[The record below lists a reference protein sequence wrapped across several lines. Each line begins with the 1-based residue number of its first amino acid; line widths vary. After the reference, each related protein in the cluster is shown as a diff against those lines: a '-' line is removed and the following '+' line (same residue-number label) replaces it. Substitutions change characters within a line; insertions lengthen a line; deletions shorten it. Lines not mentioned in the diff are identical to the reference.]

1 MSGGDGRDH
10 NSGAHSTGGV
20 KGSSDKGGPSSGKG
34 GYDGH
39 NLGGHTKDNG
49 DGTSTTTDN
58 RGSITHQNS
67 GHSGGGAHGQSHGNG
82 GAPLGIGQ
90 SHGNAGDH
98 GGSHSGGV
106 NLSLF
111 PEAQASVAFGAP
123 MNISLIDGMWGLSVF
138 RAQPVQDAVAAALA
152 KLAQEVSATLPYAG
166 RLAGLTFGLLVPSP
180 IAPDDKTMMSQ
191 IVTTLPADKVTKTP
205 VTSLPTQPASVQ
217 VHARIADVVQG
228 EKQHLAVVG
237 GIPMSVP
244 VVDAKPTKRAGVY
257 TAAVVPGKPDL
268 HIKVETDKPTAAL
281 SQPKGITLEKG
292 SSHPAGFTAGGGT
305 HDAVIRFPKESGQ
318 QPVYVSVT
326 EVLTPAQLKQRQD
339 EEKHRQQEWDAVHP
353 VEVAE
358 REYLRQKA
366 ELDAAD
372 KNIAALNGR
381 IAATEKAIPGAQV
394 AIKTAESKVKQA
406 EAFLDEF
413 TRNNP
418 PHEYGS
424 GWSEQVNHS
433 KDEVKNSKN
442 ALSAA
447 QTSLKSLNES
457 LKKDKAV
464 LVTAVESRKQK
475 EKSSKDAKDKFDK
488 ENKRNQPGIA
498 TGKGKKV
505 SDKWL
510 KDAGKELGA
519 PVPDRI
525 ADKLRGKDFKKFDDF
540 RKKFWEEVSKDPEL
554 LKQFKKNNQKL
565 IEKGNAP
572 YPIPEEQVGG
582 RETFELHHVKPIIE
596 GGSVYDMDNLRVIT
610 PKRHI
615 NIHRGK

>member
-1 MSGGDGRDH
+1 MSGGDGKNH
-10 NSGAHSTGGV
+10 SSGAHSTGGV
-20 KGSSDKGGPSSGKG
+20 KGSSGKGGPSSGKG

-39 NLGGHTKDNG
+39 NLGGHTTDNG
-49 DGTSTTTDN
+49 NGTSTTTDN

-67 GHSGGGAHGQSHGNG
+67 GSSGGGAHLGVGQN
-82 GAPLGIGQ
+82 
-90 SHGNAGDH
+90 HGNAGDH

-123 MNISLIDGMWGLSVF
+123 MNISLIDGMWGFSVF

-152 KLAQEVSATLPYAG
+152 KLSQEVSAALPYAG
-166 RLAGLTFGLLVPSP
+166 RLAGITLGLLIPSP

-205 VTSLPTQPASVQ
+205 VASLPTQPATVQ

-237 GIPMSVP
+237 GVPMSVP

-268 HIKVETDKPTAAL
+268 HVKVETGKPAAL
-281 SQPKGITLEKG
+281 SQHKGITLEKG
-292 SSHPAGFTAGGGT
+292 SLHPAGFTAGGGT

-339 EEKHRQQEWDAVHP
+339 EEKRRQQEWDAVHP

-358 REYLRQKA
+358 REYLRKKA
-366 ELDAAD
+366 ELDAED

-381 IAATEKAIPGAQV
+381 IAATGKAIPGAQA
-394 AIKTAESKVKQA
+394 AIKTAESNLKQA

-433 KDEVKNSKN
+433 KDEVKNSKH

-457 LKKDKAV
+457 LKKDKAA

-475 EKSSKDAKDKFDK
+475 EKKAKDA
-488 ENKRNQPGIA
+488 ENKLNEEKNKPRKGATDYGHNYHSTPKIEEIKGLGELKEGDPNTPKKGGGGMRARWYGDKNRKVYEWDSQHGELEGYRASDGKHLGTFDPK
-498 TGKGKKV
+498 TGKQIKGPDPKGRNIKKY
-505 SDKWL
+505 L
-510 KDAGKELGA
+510 
-519 PVPDRI
+519 
-525 ADKLRGKDFKKFDDF
+525 
-540 RKKFWEEVSKDPEL
+540 
-554 LKQFKKNNQKL
+554 
-565 IEKGNAP
+565 
-572 YPIPEEQVGG
+572 
-582 RETFELHHVKPIIE
+582 
-596 GGSVYDMDNLRVIT
+596 
-610 PKRHI
+610 
-615 NIHRGK
+615 

>member
-1 MSGGDGRDH
+1 MSGGDGKNH
-10 NSGAHSTGGV
+10 SSGAHSTGGV
-20 KGSSDKGGPSSGKG
+20 KGSSSKGGPSSGKG

-39 NLGGHTKDNG
+39 NLGGHTTDNG
-49 DGTSTTTDN
+49 NGTSTTTDN

-67 GHSGGGAHGQSHGNG
+67 GNSGGGVHWG
-82 GAPLGIGQ
+82 
-90 SHGNAGDH
+90 
-98 GGSHSGGV
+98 GGSGHGSSGTHSGGV

-111 PEAQASVAFGAP
+111 PEAKASVAFGAP

-152 KLAQEVSATLPYAG
+152 KLGQEVSATLPYAG
-166 RLAGLTFGLLVPSP
+166 RLAGITLGLLVPSP

-205 VTSLPTQPASVQ
+205 VTSLPTQPATVQ

-228 EKQHLAVVG
+228 DKQHLAVVG

-244 VVDAKPTKRAGVY
+244 VVDAKPTKHPGVF
-257 TAAVVPGKPDL
+257 TAAVIPGKPDL
-268 HIKVETDKPTAAL
+268 HIKVETGKPSAL

-339 EEKHRQQEWDAVHP
+339 EEKRRQQAWDAVHP

-366 ELDAAD
+366 ELAATD

-381 IAATEKAIPGAQV
+381 IAATEKSIPGAQA
-394 AIKTAESKVKQA
+394 AIKAAESKVKQA

-413 TRNNP
+413 TSNNP

-457 LKKDKAV
+457 LKKDKAA

-475 EKSSKDAKDKFDK
+475 EKKAKDA
-488 ENKRNQPGIA
+488 ENKLNEEKNKPRKGVTDYGHSYHSAPKTEEIKGLGELKDGDPKTPKKGGGGKRARWYGDKNRKIYEWDSQHGELEGYRASDGKHLGAFDPI
-498 TGKGKKV
+498 TGKQIKGPDTKG
-505 SDKWL
+505 L
-510 KDAGKELGA
+510 KN
-519 PVPDRI
+519 I
-525 ADKLRGKDFKKFDDF
+525 KDY
-540 RKKFWEEVSKDPEL
+540 L
-554 LKQFKKNNQKL
+554 
-565 IEKGNAP
+565 
-572 YPIPEEQVGG
+572 
-582 RETFELHHVKPIIE
+582 
-596 GGSVYDMDNLRVIT
+596 
-610 PKRHI
+610 
-615 NIHRGK
+615 